1 MMANK
6 LTKTPNFMIFNSHLN
21 TWFDTCTSDIIQYL
35 QVWCHFTLIIS
46 YYLQVWCHFTLIISL
61 FTGMMP
67 LHTHNLILFTG
78 MMLSIATSQPQSHPI
93 KVTNSEGET
102 VQILTTDGHGN
113 LISGGTCTCQIHVKL
128 FLIWY
133 CFNNGKILTCP
144 L

>member
-1 MMANK
+1 MYIGYNTIFTGMMPLHTHN
-6 LTKTPNFMIFNSHLN
+6 
-21 TWFDTCTSDIIQYL
+21 
-35 QVWCHFTLIIS
+35 LI
-46 YYLQVWCHFTLIISL
+46 L

-67 LHTHNLILFTG
+67 LHTHNFILFTG

-113 LISGGTCTCQIHVKL
+113 LISGGICTCQIHS
-128 FLIWY
+128 
-133 CFNNGKILTCP
+133 FNNGKILTCP